1 MKASFFTSSS
11 FAASER
17 GMIEYFM
24 EPISSERISPLSTA
38 ACRSETMSSVTR
50 REVSAFVLS
59 VLNTSAAVTG
69 SLFSLQE
76 S

>member
-1 MKASFFTSSS
+1 
-11 FAASER
+11 
-17 GMIEYFM
+17 MIENFI
-24 EPISSERISPLSTA
+24 EPSSSERRSPLSA
-38 ACRSETMSSVTR
+38 ADCSSETMSSVTR
-50 REVSAFVLS
+50 RDVSAFVLS